1 MVRST
6 LLSVVFTLLTCSAH
20 ANILGIHTMIQD
32 NEESTQQLDQ
42 AAELC
47 GWGGWVKQLMYV
59 QDGTDWGFNSKW
71 TEFVDGARARHLN
84 VVARL
89 HYLPPS
95 YRADAGNFASKPKS
109 DADGSFTSYKNL
121 IQGFVS
127 RFNGRLH
134 YIEIWNEPN
143 LGYEWNTYPNAE
155 EFVKVMMAGYDG
167 AKEADPACRVVY
179 PGLAPT
185 DGTPDNQNVDN
196 LAFLRSCFQ
205 SDYKCPRDG
214 KAFKD
219 HFDILGNH
227 SYALNHRATYKADKY
242 SVYGY
247 TWELSVCSEFGVTPP
262 VLIVECGYALG
273 NRDDGSIPAVTE
285 ESRANDMVI
294 AFRDVWA
301 KDKRVLGAM
310 PYFLHAGERTPD
322 QPFFWVRDDGTRT
335 PQFDAVK
342 ALKRILSDIPG
353 NLVNRYGNLRHD
365 SAVDR
370 VTVLDAV
377 AIARVAASIS
387 PPPEPCYVT
396 AADVA
401 PAGAPDDMLTL
412 ADAMRVMRFASGLEA
427 APAS

>member
-1 MVRST
+1 MVRPGYIIV
-6 LLSVVFTLLTCSAH
+6 LLALLAFSAH

-32 NEESTQQLDQ
+32 NGESTQQLDQ

-59 QDGTDWGFNSKW
+59 QDGTNWGFDPKW
-71 TEFVDGARARHLN
+71 TAFVDGARARHLN

-89 HYLPPS
+89 HYLPPFC
-95 YRADAGNFASKPKS
+95 RADAANFASKPKS

-121 IQGFVS
+121 IRGFVS

-167 AKEADPACRVVY
+167 AKEADPACRVLF

-185 DGTPDNQNVDN
+185 GGTADNQNVNN
-196 LAFLRSCFQ
+196 LTFLRTCFQ
-205 SDYKCPRDG
+205 STYKCPRDG
-214 KAFKD
+214 RAFRD

-227 SYALNHRATYKADKY
+227 SYALNHPATFKADKY

-247 TWELSVCSEFGVTPP
+247 TWELNVCAEFGVAPP
-262 VLIVECGYALG
+262 VLITECGYALG
-273 NRDDGSIPAVTE
+273 NRDDTSMPAVTE
-285 ESRANDMVI
+285 QSRANDMVI

-301 KDKRVLGAM
+301 KDPRVLGAM
-310 PYFLHAGERTPD
+310 SYFLHAIERTSD

-335 PQFDAVK
+335 PQFVAVK
-342 ALKRILSDIPG
+342 ALKPILSDFPG

-370 VTVLDAV
+370 VSVVDAV
-377 AIARVAASIS
+377 AIAQVAVSTS
-387 PPPEPCYVT
+387 PSPEPYLVT

-401 PAGAPDDMLTL
+401 PSGAPDDMLTL
-412 ADAMRVMRFASGLEA
+412 ADAVRVMRFASGLEA